1 MADRI
6 TGDPLDREDPLGVIL
21 VEEDCV
27 FLLAAVLSRQYAR
40 ESSHK
45 WKTFE

>member
-6 TGDPLDREDPLGVIL
+6 TGDPLDREAPLGVIV

-27 FLLAAVLSRQYAR
+27 FLLAAALSRQYAR